1 MTTRKKNKKSKKSNK
16 RFRKTR
22 SKRQRGGTINNNI
35 KLIRSSMFGN
45 REAVKKLLKEGAD
58 VNAKNSYGYTA
69 LILASSNGRTEI
81 VAMLLDAGANVN
93 ARTNTNYWGSTA
105 LIRASENKHTE
116 IVSMLLDNGA
126 DVNATDN
133 DGDTAL
139 MRVINC
145 DEEDDR
151 PWYQVEYDIIEIVEQ
166 LLNQDG
172 IDVNVKNKNGKT
184 ALDIAEET
192 GCTKIIQKLIIKHKI
207 AQTIPKVLERQQ
219 DRENLATVMSEKDVG
234 NRGDGTMPYDLRHK
248 IGEYLGGGKRKTRKS
263 KKSKRKTQKTRR
275 K

>member
-1 MTTRKKNKKSKKSNK
+1 MTTRKNKKSNKSNK

-22 SKRQRGGTINNNI
+22 SKRQRGGVINNNI

-45 REAVKKLLKEGAD
+45 REAVRKLLEQDGID
-58 VNAKNSYGYTA
+58 VNAKNSDGYTA

-126 DVNATDN
+126 DVNATDD

-151 PWYQVEYDIIEIVEQ
+151 PWYQVEYDIIEIVEM
-166 LLNQDG
+166 LLTAG
-172 IDVNVKNKNGKT
+172 ADVNVVNNNNKT

-192 GCTKIIQKLIIKHKI
+192 GCTKQIKKLIIKHI
-207 AQTIPKVLERQQ
+207 VAQPIPKHLEIQEQRKKDRVNLHMVMSAKRIHPDLERYTSY
-219 DRENLATVMSEKDVG
+219 NL
-234 NRGDGTMPYDLRHK
+234 
-248 IGEYLGGGKRKTRKS
+248 GGKRKTRK
-263 KKSKRKTQKTRR
+263 KK
-275 K
+275 